1 MATFKKDFE
10 LNEDQLKA
18 KEAIEDFLGDS
29 SRKVFVLSGPGGTG
43 KSFTIGRA
51 LTNRIQ
57 ERALYV
63 APTHK
68 AKAILSASTGQQAVT
83 LASSLCI
90 KLDERTGKFKPDEWS
105 RRKGI
110 PIEKSKYIIIDECSM
125 ISDDLVDEILEHT
138 QLNSKIICLGDPCQ
152 LPPVGQSTDSKIFQ
166 YGGYNLTKKV
176 RQKDDSDAVPIL
188 DMLRL
193 NIESEDS
200 IERAVTKR
208 NDGNDLFFF
217 DNMNEFIDR
226 FCFYHKLGDSTK
238 IVTYNNHMHDD
249 PLSVKTIN
257 RIVRSRLGYT
267 GDFQVG
273 ESIMFYDRFKN
284 EKDES
289 FEKASDYEILEILSG
304 EYDMDISVPDKKMP
318 VSILDIKIKVIDI
331 KIQNLVTGEKLR
343 TWVPTR
349 DWHQKIN
356 KGLKV
361 LFQRKD
367 FYKGYKLREMI
378 PNIEYGYSCTSHL
391 SQGSTYDH
399 AFVLEDNILGGKFRK
414 NKEKNQA
421 LYVAASR
428 YSKTL
433 SIYSTWKNQQKSI
446 GFLSF

>member
-18 KEAIEDFLGDS
+18 KKAIEDFLGDS

-51 LTNRIQ
+51 LNNRIQ
-57 ERALYV
+57 DQALYI

-68 AKAILSASTGQQAVT
+68 AKGILSASTGKKAIT

-90 KLDERTGKFKPDEWS
+90 KLDEKTGKFKADQWA
-105 RRKGI
+105 RRQGI
-110 PIEKSKYIIIDECSM
+110 PIEKNKYIIIDECSM
-125 ISDDLVDEILEHT
+125 ISDDLVDEILENS
-138 QLNSKIICLGDPCQ
+138 QNNSKIICLGDPCQ
-152 LPPVGQSTDSKIFQ
+152 LPPVGQPGDSKIFK
-166 YGGYNLTKKV
+166 YPGYNLTKKV
-176 RQKDDSDAVPIL
+176 RQQESSDAVPVL
-188 DMLRL
+188 DMIRK
-193 NIESEDS
+193 NIESDS
-200 IERAVTKR
+200 SVERAIVKR
-208 NDGNDLFFF
+208 NDGSDLFFF
-217 DNMNEFIDR
+217 EDMNQFIDK
-226 FCFYHKLGDSTK
+226 FCFYNKLGDSTK
-238 IVTYNNHMHDD
+238 IVTYNNHLHND

-273 ESIMFYDRFKN
+273 ESIMFYDRFNKTK
-284 EKDES
+284 EES
-289 FEKASDYEILEILSG
+289 YEKASDYEILEVLSG

-318 VSILDIKIKVIDI
+318 ISILDIKIKVVDVRI
-331 KIQNLVTGEKLR
+331 KNMVTGEVSS
-343 TWVPTR
+343 TWVPNR
-349 DWHQKIN
+349 DWHN
-356 KGLKV
+356 KVNLGLKT

-367 FYKGYKLREMI
+367 FYKAYKLREMI
-378 PNIEYGYSCTSHL
+378 PNIEYGYACTSHL
-391 SQGSTYDH
+391 SQGSTYQH
-399 AFVLEDNILGGKFRK
+399 AFVLEDNILGGSFRK

-433 SIYSTWKNQQKSI
+433 SIYSKWKNQEKSI